1 MTEYDEKAI
10 TRLMDKFDLDRPE
23 AEAMYAKTSE
33 GPNTSY
39 DGDPLKYEIA
49 ALEREGKSKPEED
62 DSSFLDEFMG
72 IFSDEEEGETD
83 EEKLLRELGGED
95 GIGASQ
101 ETYAQEVEQP
111 ETEEERYRRQV
122 DTFNGMRSHVSDS
135 DEGYMQG
142 QDPESLQRQ
151 ASDQEMAQMVQALQK
166 QAFERGQ
173 GGDAAQ
179 IPLGGNAGGSQLPQN
194 PMDQQLRNMA
204 LNGGPAQQAGAL
216 QNTPPQP
223 NLAEIR
229 QLQQVQALKNIEMQ
243 RGMYQQQQGN
253 MGGAG
258 NFRPGY

>member
-95 GIGASQ
+95 GIGALQ
-101 ETYAQEVEQP
+101 ETYAQEVGQP
-111 ETEEERYRRQV
+111 ETEEEKYRRQV

-142 QDPESLQRQ
+142 QDPQSIQDQASNQEMTKIVEALQR
-151 ASDQEMAQMVQALQK
+151 

-179 IPLGGNAGGSQLPQN
+179 TPLGGNAGIQGL
-194 PMDQQLRNMA
+194 
-204 LNGGPAQQAGAL
+204 QQA
-216 QNTPPQP
+216 
-223 NLAEIR
+223 
-229 QLQQVQALKNIEMQ
+229 
-243 RGMYQQQQGN
+243 YQQQVPQQATQQMQGLQNMPQQPNQQQMQQLAQAEAMKRIQGN
-253 MGGAG
+253 IGINPG
-258 NFRPGY
+258 NQSVFQ

>member
-49 ALEREGKSKPEED
+49 ALEREGKS
-62 DSSFLDEFMG
+62 
-72 IFSDEEEGETD
+72 SDEESDKSWWENFFSDDEEEETPK
-83 EEKLLRELGGED
+83 EKLLRELGGEE
-95 GIGASQ
+95 GIGALQ

-142 QDPESLQRQ
+142 QDPQSIQDQASNQEMTKIVEALQR
-151 ASDQEMAQMVQALQK
+151 

-179 IPLGGNAGGSQLPQN
+179 TPLGGNAGIQGL
-194 PMDQQLRNMA
+194 
-204 LNGGPAQQAGAL
+204 QQAYQQQVPQQATQQMQGL
-216 QNTPPQP
+216 QNMPPQP
-223 NLAEIR
+223 NPEQMQ
-229 QLQQVQALKNIEMQ
+229 QLQQAEAMKRIQMQ
-243 RGMYQQQQGN
+243 QMAQQQQGPFA
-253 MGGAG
+253 GAG